1 MSQTNSKKEIQ
12 KNSPEQRFVDILTN
26 VEARAEGES
35 SARVIAGYGAIFNSW
50 SNPIWWFKEQ
60 VAPGAFEGADFSRCI
75 ACFNHDVNTV
85 MARYSAGTLKLSVDE
100 KGLYFEFE
108 VPNTTVGN
116 DLYENIRLGNISQC
130 SFKFIVEEDEWKYAL
145 DDSNQ
150 LDERII
156 TKISTVLDVS
166 PVVYPAYE
174 DTSLEARSFQA
185 LEQKKQDFLNQKND
199 NNIKADC
206 ESRDRICQM
215 LALGSKF

>member
-85 MARYSAGTLKLSVDE
+85 MARYSAGTLKLSVDG

-130 SFKFIVEEDEWKYAL
+130 SFKFIVEEDAWKYAE
-145 DDSNQ
+145 DENQ
-150 LDERII
+150 LDERTI

-174 DTSLEARSFQA
+174 DTSLEARSFEA

>member
-1 MSQTNSKKEIQ
+1 MNQTQQREIQ
-12 KNSPEQRFVDILTN
+12 KNKPEQRFVDILAN

-75 ACFNHDVNTV
+75 ACFNHDEHTI

-130 SFKFIVEEDEWKYAL
+130 SFKFIVEEDSWKYAE
-145 DDSNQ
+145 DDSQ
-150 LDERII
+150 LDERTIL
-156 TKISTVLDVS
+156 KISHVLDVS

-174 DTSLEARSFQA
+174 ETSLEARSFDELA
-185 LEQKKQDFLNQKND
+185 QKKQEFLNHKNE
-199 NNIKADC
+199 NNIKAEC

>member
-1 MSQTNSKKEIQ
+1 MNQTHNKKEIQ
-12 KNSPEQRFVDILTN
+12 KNSPEQRFVDILAN
-26 VEARAEGES
+26 VQARAEGES
-35 SARVIAGYGAIFNSW
+35 SARVIAGYGAVFNSW

-60 VAPGAFEGADFSRCI
+60 VAPGAFDGADFSRCI

-85 MARYSAGTLKLSVDE
+85 MARYSAGTLKLSVDD

-116 DLYENIRLGNISQC
+116 DLYENIRLGNITQC
-130 SFKFIVEEDEWKYAL
+130 SFKFIVGEDEWKYAL
-145 DDSNQ
+145 ADSDM
-150 LDERII
+150 LDERTI

-174 DTSLEARSFQA
+174 DTSLEARSFES
-185 LEQKKQDFLNQKND
+185 LEQRKKEFMNQKND
-199 NNIKADC
+199 NKIKAEC

-215 LALGSKF
+215 LSLGSK

>member
-1 MSQTNSKKEIQ
+1 MNQTQKREIQ
-12 KNSPEQRFVDILTN
+12 KNKPEQRFVDILAN

-108 VPNTTVGN
+108 VPNTTIGN

-145 DDSNQ
+145 DDSEQ
-150 LDERII
+150 FDERII
-156 TKISTVLDVS
+156 TKISQVLDVS

-174 DTSLEARSFQA
+174 ETSLEARSFQE
-185 LEQKKQDFLNQKND
+185 LEQKKQDFLNHKKE
-199 NNIKADC
+199 NNVKAEC
-206 ESRDRICQM
+206 ESRDRICQL

>member
-1 MSQTNSKKEIQ
+1 MSKNPQQREIQ
-12 KNSPEQRFVDILTN
+12 KNKPEQRFVDILAN

-60 VAPGAFEGADFSRCI
+60 VAPGAFDGADFSRCI

-85 MARYSAGTLKLSVDE
+85 MARYSAGTLKLSVDD

-130 SFKFIVEEDEWKYAL
+130 SFKFIVEEDAWKYAE
-145 DDSNQ
+145 DDNQ
-150 LDERII
+150 LDERTI

-174 DTSLEARSFQA
+174 DTSLEARSFEDFERRKQA
-185 LEQKKQDFLNQKND
+185 YLKNQNTT
-199 NNIKADC
+199 NIKAEC
-206 ESRDRICQM
+206 ESRDRICQ
-215 LALGSKF
+215 LLSLGSK